1 MVRDGTND
9 DRKDSPGCDHPAVDH
24 YVRGDRTRAG
34 HGNRGH
40 CRLGVGR
47 PGFRRNVDMGMVFM
61 TEKLDQQ
68 TLENVVRELTALGDA
83 WGESTSPGGHPIY
96 CLCNGIPAGATMGI
110 VRARNARITMVLIT
124 IMKHTG
130 QLVTDD
136 VIYQIMGFVDGT
148 ADDDDFND

>member
-1 MVRDGTND
+1 MVD
-9 DRKDSPGCDHPAVDH
+9 
-24 YVRGDRTRAG
+24 
-34 HGNRGH
+34 
-40 CRLGVGR
+40 
-47 PGFRRNVDMGMVFM
+47 M

-83 WGESTSPGGHPIY
+83 WGESTPPRGHPIY
-96 CLCNGIPAGATMGI
+96 CLRNGIPAGATMEI

-136 VIYQIMGFVDGT
+136 VIHQIMGFVDGT